1 VTFRDVDDAVIEEPA
16 GALIR
21 ITAGAIC
28 GTDLQTHDGRARAG
42 PGLVLG
48 YEPLGMVEAT
58 GGSCSPTRP
67 CWKGTWEVDMAD
79 RVPERLDLAGELG
92 AVPVDC
98 AAGDPVEQ
106 VRDLRARAGQPQGMK
121 MGRADR
127 ETDAGFQGADRE
139 HRGQERPSQVISG
152 RARLAGPT
160 GRLRIAGVTRN
171 VVSIRP
177 RMAMWTVTAGRVGPP
192 CSRRGPGRL
201 RPHLGPAVYRQA
213 AEDDCAGV
221 GAALG
226 GSSVSSGVST
236 TRQAPRAVR
245 PADRRSDQCIAH
257 SAVMPGESFDPAD
270 SARRPGW
277 QGSRAARSRLR
288 KQRAS

>member
-1 VTFRDVDDAVIEEPA
+1 MALRDVDDAVIEEPV

-21 ITAGAIC
+21 ITSGAIC

-48 YEPLGMVEAT
+48 HEPLGMVEAT
-58 GGSCSPTRP
+58 GGCCSPTRP

-79 RVPERLDLAGELG
+79 RVPERLDRAGELG
-92 AVPVDC
+92 AVRVDC
-98 AAGDPVEQ
+98 SAGDPVEQ
-106 VRDLRARAGQPQGMK
+106 VRDLRARAGLPLGMK

-127 ETDAGFQGADRE
+127 GTDAGFQAADRE

-160 GRLRIAGVTRN
+160 RRLRIAGVTRN

-192 CSRRGPGRL
+192 CSRRVRVGFGR
-201 RPHLGPAVYRQA
+201 
-213 AEDDCAGV
+213 
-221 GAALG
+221 
-226 GSSVSSGVST
+226 T
-236 TRQAPRAVR
+236 W
-245 PADRRSDQCIAH
+245 DRRYT
-257 SAVMPGESFDPAD
+257 V
-270 SARRPGW
+270 
-277 QGSRAARSRLR
+277 RLR
-288 KQRAS
+288 KMIVPGWARPRADRHSPRVSPRRARPRGQFGQRAGGVINALLTPP